1 MNAGSPVGEP
11 NSGPSRPWRYALIAQ
26 RVWDG
31 ISDAPRDRAAVVVDG
46 DRIETVASVEDLTP
60 ELPKLD
66 LGDCTLMPALIDAH
80 VHYSAVM
87 GPAFLAAGVTTVRDV
102 GNDLEW
108 ILMQRALNAA
118 EPTRGPAIVCCG
130 YLHEGPEAFWRHM
143 ARPNADAQAL
153 RASIRHH
160 VMRGVDQIKLYDSLS
175 LDLLGAGI
183 DEAHRLNKCAL
194 AHVGLP
200 TAEEA
205 ARAGLDEIQ
214 HLSRCDVAWKSAT
227 QQERD
232 ALIDVL
238 IECGVV
244 LTPTLALWDRLGRI
258 LDRSL
263 HYDQRREWVHP
274 THLDMWNGYLTR
286 FGPPEERLSYQEPG
300 PHQKRF
306 LLRAHERGVVIGLGS
321 DTPFPHLVP
330 GFSLHDELAMYVDA
344 GIRPVDALR
353 SATSTN
359 ARVLGIESRV
369 GRLTAGLTA
378 DLIAVRGNPLSRI
391 DDVSQITH
399 VIRMGCLLDRQEM
412 LHAVQATFAEQPD
425 DAITNDLLDYAHH
438 RLKTQ

>member
-1 MNAGSPVGEP
+1 MAGDRP
-11 NSGPSRPWRYALIAQ
+11 GPRYALIAQ

-31 ISDAPRDRAAVVVDG
+31 TSDAPCDRSAVVIDG
-46 DRIETVASVEDLTP
+46 DRIEALVPAEAVDPGLQR
-60 ELPKLD
+60 LD

-80 VHYSAVM
+80 VHYSPAM

-108 ILMQRALNAA
+108 ILAQRALNAA
-118 EPTRGPAIVCCG
+118 EPTRGPTIVCCG
-130 YLHEGPEAFWRHM
+130 YLHEGPEAFWQHM
-143 ARPNADAQAL
+143 ARPNADAEAL

-160 VMRGVDQIKLYDSLS
+160 VERGADQIKLYDSLS
-175 LDLLGAGI
+175 LDLLQAGI
-183 DEAHRLNKCAL
+183 DEAHRLGKFVL

-214 HLSRCDVAWKSAT
+214 HLSRCDIAWKPAT

-238 IECGVV
+238 VECHVV
-244 LTPTLALWDRLGRI
+244 VTPTLALWDRLGRI

-263 HYDQRREWVHP
+263 HNDRRREWVHP

-286 FGPPEERLSYQEPG
+286 FGPPEERLSYQDPV

-330 GFSLHDELAMYVDA
+330 GFSLHDELTMYVDA

-353 SATSTN
+353 SATSLN

-369 GRLTAGLTA
+369 GRLAAGLTA
-378 DLIAVRGNPLSRI
+378 DMMAVRGNPLSSI
-391 DDVSQITH
+391 DDVSRIAH
-399 VIRMGCLLDRQEM
+399 VIRTGCILDRQEL
-412 LHAVQATFAEQPD
+412 LHALQATFAEQPD
-425 DAITNDLLDYAHH
+425 DAITGDLLDYAHH

>member
-1 MNAGSPVGEP
+1 MTGNRP
-11 NSGPSRPWRYALIAQ
+11 GPRYAVIAQ

-31 ISDAPRDRAAVVVDG
+31 TSNAPRDRSAVIVDG
-46 DRIETVASVEDLTP
+46 SLVETLVPADAVAPGLQRM
-60 ELPKLD
+60 D

-80 VHYSAVM
+80 VHYSPVM

-108 ILMQRALNAA
+108 ILAQRALNAA
-118 EPTRGPAIVCCG
+118 EPTRGPTIVCCG
-130 YLHEGPEAFWRHM
+130 YLHEGPEAFWQHM
-143 ARPNADAQAL
+143 ARPNADAEAL

-160 VMRGVDQIKLYDSLS
+160 VERGVDQIKLYDSLS
-175 LDLLGAGI
+175 LDLLHAGI
-183 DEAHRLNKCAL
+183 EEAHRLNKFVL

-214 HLSRCDVAWKSAT
+214 HLSRCDVAWKPAT

-238 IECGVV
+238 IECNVA
-244 LTPTLALWDRLGRI
+244 LTPTLTLWDRLGRI

-263 HYDQRREWVHP
+263 HNDQRREWVHP

-286 FGPPEERLSYQEPG
+286 FGPPEERLSYQDPV

-344 GIRPVDALR
+344 GIGPVDALR
-353 SATSTN
+353 SATSIN

-369 GRLTAGLTA
+369 GRLAAGLTA
-378 DLIAVRGNPLSRI
+378 DMLAVRGNPLSRI
-391 DDVSQITH
+391 DDVSQIAH
-399 VIRMGCLLDRQEM
+399 VIHMGCPLDPQEM
-412 LHAVQATFAEQPD
+412 LHAVQATFTEQPD
-425 DAITNDLLDYAHH
+425 DAITSDLLDYAHH